1 MNKLKFIPILL
12 VLVFAAGEVFA
23 DKEFNR
29 FTVFGDSLSTVTVS
43 NRYAPGFLGSG
54 NNWPYYMRDLV
65 LAGGGIYENLA
76 VGGSTSYTVLQR
88 ISGYTDS
95 NRFLDPRGLYVVFG
109 GINDASVYAGHIVAG
124 VDALHQA
131 GAGYILVPNLHECR
145 GRNPTYIRR
154 FNNDLK
160 ERMAGTEA
168 NVIMADTGALIRELN
183 QEPALYGFGPEPV
196 LTDDVHYSDR
206 TSGIIAQYF
215 NSVIQAPLLISLLP
229 EFLGY
234 AAVLNHDR
242 LYSLIRSE
250 REDSL
255 LSQAPPDSSIPSW
268 RSGDDRQVVFFAD
281 AGFSSLQVPSKDE
294 FQSSA
299 MSDFDLLLGAYYPI
313 LDNLK
318 TGIGLNLAYGG
329 GKFGGGRGNFS
340 VLRGIISLF
349 GEFGISETIPVTVI
363 LSTGAYNLDDIT
375 REVELGSATRK
386 CRGSASGN
394 TTGIAV
400 KTSYSF
406 RKTEQYDFG
415 ASLGLDYEMIAVG
428 GYTER
433 GNQST
438 SMKFG
443 SQDTDRTTGSL
454 GLFYDYL
461 HEYTRIRVAYLI
473 RGEYLHTF
481 AEKSRSI
488 NARVAS
494 FDNSFTM
501 PAYSPGNYSSVRVT
515 LGADFILA
523 SGFIGSGA
531 YQLTYS
537 EPATINSLRFGLK
550 F

>member
-43 NRYAPGFLGSG
+43 NRNAPGFLGSG

-76 VGGSTSYTVLQR
+76 VGGSTSYAVLQT
-88 ISGYTDS
+88 ISGYTAF
-95 NRFLDPRGLYVVFG
+95 NPRLDPEGLYVVFA
-109 GINDASVYAGHIVAG
+109 GINDASGYAGYIVAG
-124 VDALHQA
+124 VEALNQA
-131 GAGYILVPNLHECR
+131 GAGYILVSNLHECPA
-145 GRNPTYIRR
+145 RNPVLIRR
-154 FNNDLK
+154 FNDDLK
-160 ERMAGTEA
+160 AGMAGTEA

-183 QEPALYGFGPEPV
+183 EDPILYGFGPEPV
-196 LTDDVHYSDR
+196 LTDGLHYSDW
-206 TSGIIAQYF
+206 TSRIIAQYF

-229 EFLGY
+229 EFLGQ

-255 LSQAPPDSSIPSW
+255 LRQDPSDPTLPSW
-268 RSGDDRQVVFFAD
+268 RSGDDREVVFFAD
-281 AGFSSLQVPSKDE
+281 GGFSSRKVSSKDE
-294 FQSSA
+294 FPSSS

-329 GKFGGGRGNFS
+329 GKFGGGRGDFS

-349 GEFGISETIPVTVI
+349 GEFDISETVPVTVI
-363 LSTGAYNLDDIT
+363 LSTGAYNLDEIT
-375 REVELGSATRK
+375 REVELGSTTRK
-386 CRGSASGN
+386 CRGSTSGS

-400 KTSYSF
+400 KTSHSF

-415 ASLGLDYEMIAVG
+415 ASLGLDYEKIAVG

-461 HEYTRIRVAYLI
+461 REYTRIRVAYLI

-501 PAYSPGNYSSVRVT
+501 PAYSPGNNGAVRLT
-515 LGADFILA
+515 LGADFILD
-523 SGFIGSGA
+523 SGFTGTCA
-531 YQLTYS
+531 YQLTYG
-537 EPATINSLRFGLK
+537 ETATINSLRCGFK